1 MKGWCVNLMHHPFR
15 FMNQYV
21 TAIGFSVRE
30 IVSRSCRGCRKAAR
44 VARVESRPTSAC
56 ESACSCNAIVA
67 RRASSLF
74 SRSVERSE
82 TYGKVAQ
89 LEAFPV
95 RESSWSTIDDSC
107 RKHPLMQCCPG
118 FRCAQPPG

>member
-44 VARVESRPTSAC
+44 VAMGLLPAGHHLYLAVALSEAKPT
-56 ESACSCNAIVA
+56 E
-67 RRASSLF
+67 
-74 SRSVERSE
+74 
-82 TYGKVAQ
+82 K
-89 LEAFPV
+89 
-95 RESSWSTIDDSC
+95 
-107 RKHPLMQCCPG
+107 
-118 FRCAQPPG
+118 